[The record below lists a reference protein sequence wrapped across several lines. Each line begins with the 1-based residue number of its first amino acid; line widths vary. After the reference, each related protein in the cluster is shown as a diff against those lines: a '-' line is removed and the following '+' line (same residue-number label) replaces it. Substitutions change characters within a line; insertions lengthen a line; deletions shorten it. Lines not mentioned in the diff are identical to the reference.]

1 LVNGFKN
8 IFIFKPF
15 IMKKLFILALA
26 ATGLTSAKAQ
36 IQFGVKA
43 GLNIA
48 TLSLSSDLSGSES
61 LKSKTDFNAGVL
73 ASIPLF
79 KSFTLQP
86 EINYSGQGAKGSDG
100 TTTTTLNYDYINV
113 PVLFKYNHSSG
124 LFAETGP
131 QIGFLI
137 GANAK
142 ADSQSEDIK
151 NETSSTDFSWCFG
164 LGYKIPEMNLGIDI
178 RYNLGLS
185 NTIKSSDE
193 GTSKNSVFQFGI
205 FYLFGH

>member
-1 LVNGFKN
+1 
-8 IFIFKPF
+8 
-15 IMKKLFILALA
+15 MKKLVISAIAILAL
-26 ATGLTSAKAQ
+26 SSVRAQ

-48 TLSLSSDLSGSES
+48 SLTLSSDLSGSGES
-61 LKSKTDFNAGVL
+61 LSSKTDFNVGVL

-79 KSFTLQP
+79 NSFTLQP

-100 TTTTTLNYDYINV
+100 TITTTVNYNYINV
-113 PVLFKYNHSSG
+113 PVLFKFNHSSG

-137 GANAK
+137 SANAK

-151 NETSSTDFSWCFG
+151 SQISSTDFSWAFG
-164 LGYKIPEMNLGIDI
+164 LGYKTQMNLGIDL

-185 NTIKSSDE
+185 NTVKDSGD
-193 GTSKNSVFQFGI
+193 GTSKNSVFQI
-205 FYLFGH
+205 DLFYLFGH

>member
-1 LVNGFKN
+1 
-8 IFIFKPF
+8 
-15 IMKKLFILALA
+15 MKKLFLLVFATIIL
-26 ATGLTSAKAQ
+26 TNAKAQ

-48 TLSLSSDLSGSES
+48 NLSLSSDLSGSGES
-61 LKSKTDFNAGVL
+61 VKSKTDFNAGIL

-79 KSFTLQP
+79 NSFTLQP

-113 PVLFKYNHSSG
+113 PVLFKFNHGSG

-137 GANAK
+137 SANAK
-142 ADSQSEDIK
+142 ADGQSEDIK
-151 NETSSTDFSWCFG
+151 NETSSTDFSWSFG
-164 LGYKIPEMNLGIDI
+164 LGYKVSEMNLGIDI
-178 RYNLGLS
+178 RYNLGIS
-185 NTIKSSDE
+185 NTIKSSGE

>member
-1 LVNGFKN
+1 
-8 IFIFKPF
+8 
-15 IMKKLFILALA
+15 MKKLFVFAIAVTIL
-26 ATGLTSAKAQ
+26 SHVEAQ
-36 IQFGVKA
+36 VQFGIKA

-48 TLSLSSDLSGSES
+48 SLSLSSDLSGSGES
-61 LKSKTDFNAGVL
+61 VKSKTDFNAGVL

-79 KSFTLQP
+79 NSFTLQP

-100 TTTTTLNYDYINV
+100 TTTSTLNYDYINI
-113 PVLFKYNHSSG
+113 PVLFKFNHSSG

-137 GANAK
+137 SANAK
-142 ADSQSEDIK
+142 TDGQSEDIK

-164 LGYKIPEMNLGIDI
+164 LGYKITEMNLGIDI

-185 NTIKSSDE
+185 NTIKTSGV

>member
-1 LVNGFKN
+1 
-8 IFIFKPF
+8 
-15 IMKKLFILALA
+15 MKKISLIAFAFIILS
-26 ATGLTSAKAQ
+26 SAKAQ
-36 IQFGVKA
+36 IQFGIKA

-48 TLSLSSDLSGSES
+48 SLSLSSDLSGSGES

-73 ASIPLF
+73 VSVPLF
-79 KSFTLQP
+79 NSFTLQP

-100 TTTTTLNYDYINV
+100 TTTTTLNYDYINI
-113 PVLFKYNHSSG
+113 PVLFKFNHASG

-137 GANAK
+137 SANAK
-142 ADSQSEDIK
+142 AEGQSEDIK

-164 LGYKIPEMNLGIDI
+164 VGYKSEMNLGIDI

-185 NTIKSSDE
+185 NTVKTSTD